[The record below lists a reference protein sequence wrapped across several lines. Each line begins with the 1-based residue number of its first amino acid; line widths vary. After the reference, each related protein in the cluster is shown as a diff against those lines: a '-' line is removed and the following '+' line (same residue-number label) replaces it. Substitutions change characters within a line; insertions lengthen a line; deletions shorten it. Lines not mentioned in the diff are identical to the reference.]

1 MINKK
6 NIAKAMVATTV
17 LTSVAPVFAD
27 SQDGVKRIEI
37 SSGEGERI
45 AKVEQELLKAK
56 QIKYTNNKWIE
67 NSQGPYYKEYVKY
80 EKNDKGSFEDVSVY
94 KIETEETS
102 TKKVIRVTDK
112 GHRVGFEGENDAI
125 VDFDENGKDIASKL
139 IAEIVIH
146 KAGVNSY
153 NVDAQLLFNN
163 NGKLNE
169 TGLKL
174 QHHIQTAIKLGG
186 TVTRKTVAN
195 GNKTGVELTISGA
208 PNAYNM
214 IVTIWGTPVANTTD
228 SMVSALAGLDRCE
241 TAVQVSQ
248 EGWKKSNN
256 VILVGWDGTVD
267 GLAAAPLASKMDA
280 PILVSNKTT
289 LGKETKAEIDRLEA
303 KTVYVVGGE
312 KTVPQSI
319 INELDAMGVKV
330 ERIAGEDRMRTSFA
344 IAKKLDTLNDV
355 TKTYFVGG
363 YKGEADALSIAT
375 TAAKEKQPI
384 ILIEENRIADDVKI
398 WLKEEQLSEA
408 YIIGGTYAINENIN
422 NDVAEIV
429 GENKPGKPGKPAKVI
444 ERIQGK
450 DVAET
455 NAKVIERFHKDADAI
470 FIAQDENLVDALA
483 AGPLAAKKNAALV
496 LATNKVTIEQKQAV
510 EKTRAYKLFRKNL
523 ENGADINFT
532 SVISNTIY
540 QVGHGVSRSVVKFI
554 EDMFIQK

>member
-17 LTSVAPVFAD
+17 LASVAPVFAD

-146 KAGVNSY
+146 KAAVNSY

-174 QHHIQTAIKLGG
+174 KHHIQTATKLGG

-248 EGWKKSNN
+248 EGWKKSND
-256 VILVGWDGTVD
+256 VILVGWGGTVD
-267 GLAAAPLASKMDA
+267 GLAAAPLASTINA

-355 TKTYFVGG
+355 TTTYFVGG
-363 YKGEADALSIAT
+363 YKGEADALSIAA

-398 WLKEEQLSEA
+398 WLKEEKLSKA
-408 YIIGGTYAINENIN
+408 NIIGGTYAINENIN

-429 GENKPGKPGKPAKVI
+429 GTGTNKVI

-496 LATNKVTIEQKQAV
+496 LATNKVTIDQKQAI
-510 EKTRAYKLFRKNL
+510 EKTKAYKLFRKNL
-523 ENGADINFT
+523 ENGANINYT

-554 EDMFIQK
+554 ENMFIQK

>member
-6 NIAKAMVATTV
+6 NIAKTMVATTV
-17 LTSVAPVFAD
+17 LASVAPVFAD

-67 NSQGPYYKEYVKY
+67 NSQGQYYKEYVKY

-146 KAGVNSY
+146 KAAVNSY

-248 EGWKKSNN
+248 EGWKKSND
-256 VILVGWDGTVD
+256 VILVGWGGTVD
-267 GLAAAPLASKMDA
+267 GLAAAPLASTINA

-355 TKTYFVGG
+355 TTTYFVGG
-363 YKGEADALSIAT
+363 YKGEADALSIAA

-398 WLKEEQLSEA
+398 WLKEEKLSKA
-408 YIIGGTYAINENIN
+408 NIIGGTYAINENIN

-429 GENKPGKPGKPAKVI
+429 GTGTNKVI

-455 NAKVIERFHKDADAI
+455 NAKVIERFHKEADAI

-554 EDMFIQK
+554 ENMFIQK

>member
-1 MINKK
+1 MLKK
-6 NIAKAMVATTV
+6 NIAKTMVATTV
-17 LTSVAPVFAD
+17 LASVAPVFAD

-67 NSQGPYYKEYVKY
+67 NSQGQYYKEYVKY

-146 KAGVNSY
+146 KAAVNSY

-248 EGWKKSNN
+248 EGWKKSND
-256 VILVGWDGTVD
+256 VILVGWGGTVD
-267 GLAAAPLASKMDA
+267 GLAAAPLASTINA

-355 TKTYFVGG
+355 TTTYFVGG
-363 YKGEADALSIAT
+363 YKGEADALSIAA

-398 WLKEEQLSEA
+398 WLKEEKLSKA
-408 YIIGGTYAINENIN
+408 NIIGGTYAINENIN

-429 GENKPGKPGKPAKVI
+429 GTGTNKVI

-455 NAKVIERFHKDADAI
+455 NAKVIERFHKEADAI

-496 LATNKVTIEQKQAV
+496 LATNKVTIDQKQAI
-510 EKTRAYKLFRKNL
+510 EKTKAYKLFRKNL
-523 ENGADINFT
+523 ENGANINYT

-554 EDMFIQK
+554 ENMFIQK

>member
-17 LTSVAPVFAD
+17 LASVAPVFAD

-67 NSQGPYYKEYVKY
+67 NSQGQYYKEYVKY

-146 KAGVNSY
+146 KAAVNSY

-248 EGWKKSNN
+248 EGWKKSND
-256 VILVGWDGTVD
+256 VILVGWGGTVD
-267 GLAAAPLASKMDA
+267 GLAAAPLASTINA

-355 TKTYFVGG
+355 TTTYFVGG
-363 YKGEADALSIAT
+363 YKGEADALSIAA

-398 WLKEEQLSEA
+398 WLKEEKLSKA
-408 YIIGGTYAINENIN
+408 NIIGGTYAINENIN

-429 GENKPGKPGKPAKVI
+429 GTGTNKVI

-455 NAKVIERFHKDADAI
+455 NAKVIERFHKEADAI

-496 LATNKVTIEQKQAV
+496 LATNKVTIDQKQAI
-510 EKTRAYKLFRKNL
+510 EKTKAYKLFRKNL
-523 ENGADINFT
+523 ENGANINYT

-554 EDMFIQK
+554 ENMFIQK

>member
-6 NIAKAMVATTV
+6 NIAKTMVATTV
-17 LTSVAPVFAD
+17 LASVAPVFAD

-67 NSQGPYYKEYVKY
+67 NSQGQYYKEYVKY

-146 KAGVNSY
+146 KAAVNSY

-248 EGWKKSNN
+248 EGWKKSND
-256 VILVGWDGTVD
+256 VILVGWGGTVD
-267 GLAAAPLASKMDA
+267 GLAAAPLASTINA

-355 TKTYFVGG
+355 TTTYFVGG
-363 YKGEADALSIAT
+363 YKGEADALSIAA

-398 WLKEEQLSEA
+398 WLKEEKLSKA
-408 YIIGGTYAINENIN
+408 NIIGGTYAINENIN

-429 GENKPGKPGKPAKVI
+429 GTGTNKVI

-455 NAKVIERFHKDADAI
+455 NAKVIERFHKEADAI

-496 LATNKVTIEQKQAV
+496 LATNKVTIDQKQAI
-510 EKTRAYKLFRKNL
+510 EKTKAYKLFRKNL
-523 ENGADINFT
+523 ENGANINYT

-554 EDMFIQK
+554 ENMFIQK

>member
-1 MINKK
+1 MLNKK
-6 NIAKAMVATTV
+6 NIARTMAAATI
-17 LTSVAPVFAD
+17 LTSAAPVFAD
-27 SQDGVKRIEI
+27 TQEEVKRIEI
-37 SSGEGERI
+37 SAGEGERI

-67 NSQGPYYKEYVKY
+67 NSQGQYYKEYVKY

-146 KAGVNSY
+146 KAAVNSY

-248 EGWKKSNN
+248 EGWKKSND
-256 VILVGWDGTVD
+256 VILVGWGGTVD
-267 GLAAAPLASKMDA
+267 GLAAAPLASTINA

-355 TKTYFVGG
+355 TTTYFVGG
-363 YKGEADALSIAT
+363 YKGEADALSIAA

-398 WLKEEQLSEA
+398 WLKEEKLSKA
-408 YIIGGTYAINENIN
+408 NIIGGTYAINENIN

-429 GENKPGKPGKPAKVI
+429 GTGTNKVI

-455 NAKVIERFHKDADAI
+455 NAKVIERFHKEADAI

-496 LATNKVTIEQKQAV
+496 LATNKVTIDQKQAI
-510 EKTRAYKLFRKNL
+510 EKTKAYKLFRKNL
-523 ENGADINFT
+523 ENGANINYT

-554 EDMFIQK
+554 ENMFIQK

>member
-1 MINKK
+1 MLNKK
-6 NIAKAMVATTV
+6 NIARTMAAATI
-17 LTSVAPVFAD
+17 LTSAAPVFAD
-27 SQDGVKRIEI
+27 TQEEVKRIEI
-37 SSGEGERI
+37 SAGEGERI

-67 NSQGPYYKEYVKY
+67 NSQGQYYKEYVKY

-146 KAGVNSY
+146 KAAVNSY

-248 EGWKKSNN
+248 EGWKKSND
-256 VILVGWDGTVD
+256 VILVGWGGTVD
-267 GLAAAPLASKMDA
+267 GLAAAPLASTINA

-355 TKTYFVGG
+355 TTTYFVGG
-363 YKGEADALSIAT
+363 YKGEADALSIAA

-398 WLKEEQLSEA
+398 WLKEEKLSKA
-408 YIIGGTYAINENIN
+408 NIIGGTYAINENIN

-429 GENKPGKPGKPAKVI
+429 GTGTNKVI

-455 NAKVIERFHKDADAI
+455 NAKVIERFHKEADAI

-523 ENGADINFT
+523 ENGANINYT

-554 EDMFIQK
+554 ENMFIQK

>member
-1 MINKK
+1 MLNKK
-6 NIAKAMVATTV
+6 NIARTMAAATI
-17 LTSVAPVFAD
+17 LTSAAPVFAD
-27 SQDGVKRIEI
+27 TQEEVKRIEI
-37 SSGEGERI
+37 SAGEGERI

-56 QIKYTNNKWIE
+56 EIKYTNNKWIE
-67 NSQGPYYKEYVKY
+67 NSQGKYYKEYVKY
-80 EKNDKGSFEDVSVY
+80 EKNDEGSFKDVSVY
-94 KIETEETS
+94 KIETEETA

-112 GHRVGFEGENDAI
+112 GHRVGFEGEGNAI
-125 VDFDENGKDIASKL
+125 VDFDEKGNDIASKL
-139 IAEIVIH
+139 VAEIVIH
-146 KAGVNSY
+146 KTAVNSY
-153 NVDAQLLFNN
+153 NVDAQLLFSN

-169 TGLKL
+169 QGLKL
-174 QHHIQTAIKLGG
+174 RDHIQTAINLGG
-186 TVTRKTVAN
+186 KITRETVAD
-195 GNKTGVELTISGA
+195 GNKTGVKLTISDA

-248 EGWKKSNN
+248 EGWHKSDN
-256 VILVGWDGTVD
+256 VILVGWNGTAD
-267 GLAAAPLASKMDA
+267 GLAAAPLATTMDA
-280 PILVSNKTT
+280 PILVSNKAT

-303 KTVYVVGGE
+303 KTVYVVGGVN
-312 KTVPQSI
+312 TVPESI
-319 INELDAMGVKV
+319 VNELDAMGVKV

-344 IAKKLDTLNDV
+344 IAKKLETLNVV

-429 GENKPGKPGKPAKVI
+429 GENKPGKPAKVI

-450 DVAET
+450 NVQET
-455 NAKVIERFHKDADAI
+455 NAKVIERFHKDADSV
-470 FIAQDENLVDALA
+470 FIAQDANLVDALS

-496 LATNKVTIEQKQAV
+496 LATNNVTKAQENAVKETKVY
-510 EKTRAYKLFRKNL
+510 KTFKEELA
-523 ENGADINFT
+523 NGVDMEFT
-532 SVISNTIY
+532 TRISNTIY

-554 EDMFIQK
+554 ENIFTGVVK